1 MWGYKYVIELICT
14 NFFQSYI
21 ILMVEE
27 WLERAL
33 YLCEEFLVLVLG
45 QPLMI
50 SMTLGKNW
58 VLDDTLL

>member
-1 MWGYKYVIELICT
+1 MWGYKYVIELRKICT

-21 ILMVEE
+21 SLTVEE

-45 QPLMI
+45 QPLMT
-50 SMTLGKNW
+50 SMTLGKN
-58 VLDDTLL
+58 